1 MIVSHFELIFKP
13 QAPGPA
19 AGVNVDRVVQGYFL
33 EITNLEDQPYRYA
46 LEFVVS
52 PADPTRPERSLA
64 GNCIYFVDT
73 PPGTDN
79 QSGVLNGG
87 VSATVFR
94 PSRGSI
100 LVPPKGTA
108 LVAVLPSV
116 FGNAFDPTPLLVP
129 NFEVRGHVVIKLP
142 AVFPPGPPFSLFT
155 VPQAA
160 APVKVL
166 LTPQSRATFFSAANT
181 ITSQLQATLPLA
193 SGAAVVSLPP
203 EPGGPLVLQPFE
215 VSRIDVRLRDALA
228 GLESSPAE
236 MLALLV
242 GGLQADAAA
251 LSAFNAALK
260 DGGIPYALEARKR
273 AGA

>member
-19 AGVNVDRVVQGYFL
+19 NGVNVDRVVQGYFL
-33 EITNLEDQPYRYA
+33 KITNLEDLPYRFA

-52 PADPTRPERSLA
+52 PADPAPVERSLS

-79 QSGVLNGG
+79 QSGVLNGS
-87 VSATVFR
+87 VSASVFK

-100 LVPPKGTA
+100 LIPAKGTA

-116 FGNAFDPTPLLVP
+116 FGNAFDPTPLQMP

-142 AVFPPGPPFSLFT
+142 AVFRPGPPYVLGT

-193 SGAAVVSLPP
+193 GGDAVLAVPP
-203 EPGGPLVLQPFE
+203 EPGGPLELTPFE
-215 VSRIDVRLRDALA
+215 VSKIDIRLRDSLS
-228 GLESSPAE
+228 GLDSAPSEL
-236 MLALLV
+236 LALLL
-242 GGLQADAAA
+242 GGLQADTAA

-260 DGGIPYALEARKR
+260 DGGVPFALEARKR
-273 AGA
+273 N